1 MIRAYYRL
9 TKPGIVWSNTLMAA
23 AGFCLAATH
32 AGMFDVNA
40 LIGAVAGTALVI
52 AAACVINNYI
62 DRDIDSKMKRTR
74 GRALVTHDIS
84 AKAALSYAVILL
96 LAGFSLLIFLTNWL
110 VVGLG
115 AVAFFSYV
123 VLYGVAKRKTAFG
136 TLVGTLPGGLPPVAG
151 YVAVTGTLDLGA
163 VLLFLLLLSWQMAH
177 FYAIAMRRRDEYKA
191 AGLPVWAVVYGME
204 ATKRQIISFVVL
216 YVAAGLALTVF
227 GYTGIVFAV
236 VIVIL
241 GGIWL
246 VKGRGEANEV
256 WAKRMFI
263 FSLLVL
269 LITIAMIALGGLLP

>member
-32 AGMFDVNA
+32 AGMFDVNV
-40 LIGAVAGTALVI
+40 LIGAVGGIALVI
-52 AAACVINNYI
+52 AAACVVNNYI

-84 AKAALSYAVILL
+84 AKAALSYAAVLL
-96 LAGFSLLIFLTNWL
+96 LAGFSLLVFLTNWL
-110 VVGLG
+110 VVLLG

-123 VLYGVAKRKTAFG
+123 VLYGIAKRKTAFG

-151 YVAVTGTLDLGA
+151 YVAVTGTLDLA
-163 VLLFLLLLSWQMAH
+163 ALLLFLLLLAWQMAH
-177 FYAIAMRRRDEYKA
+177 FYAIAMRRRSEYKA
-191 AGLPVWAVVYGME
+191 AGLPVWAVVHGME
-204 ATKRQIISFVVL
+204 ATKRQIIGFVIL
-216 YVAAGLALTVF
+216 YIVAGLALTIL
-227 GYTGIVFAV
+227 GYTGILFAV
-236 VIVIL
+236 VTTIL
-241 GGIWL
+241 GGVWL
-246 VKGRGEANEV
+246 LKGKGEANEA